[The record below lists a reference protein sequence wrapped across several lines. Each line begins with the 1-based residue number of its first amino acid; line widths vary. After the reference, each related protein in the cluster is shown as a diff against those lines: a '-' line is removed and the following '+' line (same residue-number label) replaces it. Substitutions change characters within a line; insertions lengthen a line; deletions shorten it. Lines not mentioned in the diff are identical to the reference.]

1 MSKRYR
7 GIGPADRAIRQ
18 GIEKAL
24 NRIGAD
30 LTGKAQRLAPKD
42 TGALRASADW
52 EVEGAGSFG
61 SATSGPRYSD
71 MSVVVRF
78 NTPYAKKQHEEERY
92 NHNIGQ
98 ARYLAEPL
106 RQNSGSYKR
115 EVEQAIE
122 RELRSDL

>member
-24 NRIGAD
+24 EKIGAD

-42 TGALRASADW
+42 SGALRASAEW
-52 EVEGAGSFG
+52 QVEGTSSFG
-61 SATSGPRYSD
+61 LGSSGPRYSD
-71 MSVVVRF
+71 MSVKVSF
-78 NTPYAKKQHEEERY
+78 NTPYAKRQHEEIGY
-92 NHNIGQ
+92 QHTIGQ
-98 ARYLAEPL
+98 AKYLAEPL
-106 RQNSGSYKR
+106 RQGASVYRLAIK
-115 EVEQAIE
+115 QAVE

>member
-18 GIEKAL
+18 GIGKAL
-24 NRIGAD
+24 EKIGAD

-42 TGALRASADW
+42 TGALRASAEWD
-52 EVEGAGSFG
+52 VEGASTFG
-61 SATSGPRYSD
+61 LGTSGSRYSE
-71 MSVVVRF
+71 MSVRVSF
-78 NTPYAKKQHEEERY
+78 NTPYAKRQHEEESYR
-92 NHNIGQ
+92 HNIGQ

-106 RQNSGSYKR
+106 RQGTGTYKR
-115 EVEQAIE
+115 AIEQAIE